1 MTLPDEP
8 HSLYTRKTMTLFLD
22 PNRPIYLQLM
32 EEIKRRAVRGIYPPG
47 ALLPS
52 VRDFARETG
61 VNPNTVARVYL
72 ELEREGFITTRR
84 GQGTY
89 LTDDPARIERER
101 TLLAREAVERFIGE
115 MRGLGLDTGSI
126 EGIRK
131 TLDTLS
137 DFSEWSSKKHI

>member
-1 MTLPDEP
+1 MPLP
-8 HSLYTRKTMTLFLD
+8 LD
-22 PNRPIYLQLM
+22 PNRPIYHQLM

-47 ALLPS
+47 AQLPS

-89 LTDDPARIERER
+89 LTDDPARIGRER
-101 TLLAREAVERFIGE
+101 TLLARDAVERFIGE
-115 MRGLGLDTGSI
+115 MRGLGLDNGAI
-126 EGIRK
+126 EGIRERLENTFEIPK
-131 TLDTLS
+131 AAL
-137 DFSEWSSKKHI
+137 

>member
-1 MTLPDEP
+1 MTVP
-8 HSLYTRKTMTLFLD
+8 LD

-47 ALLPS
+47 AQLPS

-72 ELEREGFITTRR
+72 ELEREGFISTRR

-89 LTDDPARIERER
+89 LTDNPSRIGHER
-101 TLLAREAVERFIGE
+101 TLLARDAVERFIGE
-115 MRGLGLDTGSI
+115 MQGLGLNDGAI
-126 EGIRK
+126 EDMRTMLKK
-131 TLDTLS
+131 TYEQKET
-137 DFSEWSSKKHI
+137 